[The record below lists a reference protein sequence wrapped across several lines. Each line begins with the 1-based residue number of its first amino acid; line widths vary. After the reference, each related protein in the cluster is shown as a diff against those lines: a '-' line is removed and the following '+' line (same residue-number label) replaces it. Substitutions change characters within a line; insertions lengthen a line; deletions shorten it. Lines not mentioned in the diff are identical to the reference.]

1 MSSIVEDTMS
11 EWIRVAKEDE
21 VEEGKGMVVE
31 VGDKCL
37 AVFKVGGAFHV
48 IDNTCLHR
56 GGPLGEG
63 DVEEDTVTCPWH
75 GWEYNIKTGQCVNN
89 PSSHVRSYSTVV
101 ENGEVK
107 IEL

>member
-1 MSSIVEDTMS
+1 MSSIVEDTMP